1 MEIEKVELS
10 QLEDTLSEAAPRGLN
25 ETLRRI
31 REEADTDMHIQ
42 LRIAEHDLV
51 TKLQALK
58 NNNSKLSELQQVK
71 KNIKKKGLKKSSLEI
86 L

>member
-71 KNIKKKGLKKSSLEI
+71 KILRKKVLKI
-86 L
+86 LL